1 MTDFYPMV
9 LAALA
14 KLAHNTQETRQA
26 LYERAR
32 TTLADRLRGL
42 DPPLPPQ
49 RIMEERLAFEEAV
62 RRAEA
67 DWQRGLVEH
76 ELLSKLADALEHDP
90 LPNDLPRR
98 PGPSWTHLSGALEQ
112 SVTGSRFA
120 YREDGRFGFAAGATE
135 AERAAAADP
144 LARSI
149 RAELDY
155 KARELAGRL
164 ARIPDPARY
173 RDLLDAVRMFTR
185 ALGAPEAGA
194 APDIGTLWP
203 LELALAAQVDSVDL
217 ASSSGPSAPLEADM
231 ARALRDLVT
240 ASGPWIAMFAG
251 ARALD
256 DRTRPPPSEIV
267 DAAAILLRGAAQA
280 TLLGEEA
287 AAIVRMIL
295 EPSDPSPALAAKI
308 GHWTVATASNLGIA
322 LLLTLA
328 RIVRGY
334 EGVENAVE
342 PPETARRIERMVIEH
357 EARLLQVFSHLP
369 DGVRSEL
376 RTAIDAIRASAE
388 DDV

>member
-1 MTDFYPMV
+1 MAQGAGAAGRRARAIAWDGGAVYLSVGATWRSGYAAVCKTVYPGSIPGVASNPGSLTIGGGLRGPRKSRSPTRSDSPMTAFYPRV

-14 KLAHNTQETRQA
+14 KLAQNTQETRQA

-49 RIMEERLAFEEAV
+49 RIMEERLAFEEAG

-67 DWQRGLVEH
+67 DWQRALVEH

-135 AERAAAADP
+135 AERAAAGEP

-194 APDIGTLWP
+194 APD
-203 LELALAAQVDSVDL
+203 
-217 ASSSGPSAPLEADM
+217 
-231 ARALRDLVT
+231 
-240 ASGPWIAMFAG
+240 
-251 ARALD
+251 
-256 DRTRPPPSEIV
+256 
-267 DAAAILLRGAAQA
+267 
-280 TLLGEEA
+280 
-287 AAIVRMIL
+287 
-295 EPSDPSPALAAKI
+295 
-308 GHWTVATASNLGIA
+308 
-322 LLLTLA
+322 LT
-328 RIVRGY
+328 
-334 EGVENAVE
+334 
-342 PPETARRIERMVIEH
+342 H
-357 EARLLQVFSHLP
+357 
-369 DGVRSEL
+369 
-376 RTAIDAIRASAE
+376 
-388 DDV
+388 